1 MLLFSM
7 ATQSV
12 ARQVLPPQSSSG
24 YPMEKQ
30 KLHVGTAVGFTTPN
44 SDFHSVGRHVNCSQK
59 QTTLLYLM

>member
-12 ARQVLPPQSSSG
+12 APQVLPPQSSSG
-24 YPMEKQ
+24 YPME

-44 SDFHSVGRHVNCSQK
+44 SDFHSVGRRVNCGQK
-59 QTTLLYLM
+59 QTTLPYLM